1 MSQVIEAIY
10 DNGVLRP
17 VAPLEGVVQGQRIRI
32 TAHIDPVATDA
43 TRREADL
50 IQRLEEQGIVE
61 KPAPRPMLEPVSLP
75 LAVNLQG
82 PPLSET
88 ILAERAAATILSTR
102 LFSFAIARLVRQGH
116 ASCQDRRLA
125 GR

>member
-1 MSQVIEAIY
+1 M
-10 DNGVLRP
+10 LRP
-17 VAPLEGVVQGQRIRI
+17 VVPLEGVVQGQRIRI

-61 KPAPRPMLEPVSLP
+61 NPAPRPMLEPVSLP

-88 ILAERAAATILSTR
+88 ILAERR
-102 LFSFAIARLVRQGH
+102 
-116 ASCQDRRLA
+116 
-125 GR
+125 